1 MILNIA
7 NQQRLKLESM
17 DANLITE
24 TYDTRSGEISEEN
37 QGDIQRDRKLTSYPI
52 DTWHTIVTMTS
63 DGSD

>member
-17 DANLITE
+17 DANLVTE
-24 TYDTRSGEISEEN
+24 TYATESGEN
-37 QGDIQRDRKLTSYPI
+37 DGGNKGDSWRSRKLTSYPI

-63 DGSD
+63 DGAD

>member
-24 TYDTRSGEISEEN
+24 TYDTRSGEIDEGN
-37 QGDIQRDRKLTSYPI
+37 QGDI
-52 DTWHTIVTMTS
+52 
-63 DGSD
+63 